1 MGLMGWLIWWALRWV
16 GGLGVTWK
24 SLAGKF
30 SFLMI
35 LEETSGPNIV
45 QKWGLKLP
53 LQSEGTCA
61 LYKPGFPA
69 FFVVAKW
76 CCDLS
81 NCNGASTL

>member
-1 MGLMGWLIWWALRWV
+1 MHQEIRTLDVDFALFAF
-16 GGLGVTWK
+16 GNML
-24 SLAGKF
+24 
-30 SFLMI
+30 
-35 LEETSGPNIV
+35 NI
-45 QKWGLKLP
+45 WGLKLP